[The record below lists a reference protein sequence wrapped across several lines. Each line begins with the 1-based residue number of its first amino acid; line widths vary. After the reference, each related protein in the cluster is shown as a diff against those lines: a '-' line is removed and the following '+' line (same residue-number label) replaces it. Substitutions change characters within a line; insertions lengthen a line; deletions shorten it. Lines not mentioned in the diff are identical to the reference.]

1 MATTTQTYGNLT
13 AEQKTF
19 YDRTLLSRL
28 LPNLTF
34 LKYGQKRPMP
44 KNEGDTINFRR
55 FNSLDV
61 PAASLTEGV
70 TPDGTT
76 LSITAV
82 TATVAQEGNW
92 VRLSDK
98 ISMVGIDPV
107 LTESAALMGENA
119 AKTLET
125 RCAAVIFAG
134 TNQQFA
140 GGAATASAIAAGK
153 VMTSEEV
160 KKAVR
165 TLRNNN
171 AEPVEGGYYIGFCDP
186 SVAYDLQ
193 NDALWQDISKY
204 NGAENIMKG
213 EIGRIHGVRFILTT
227 MCPTDASTASAGTL
241 HKTLIV
247 GKDAYGVVDVN
258 GSSKPEIIIKPTG
271 SAGTEDPLNQRA
283 SVGWKA
289 MAVTVRLQE
298 LAMVCI
304 QSMAS
309 A

>member
-70 TPDGTT
+70 TPDGDN

-82 TATVAQEGNW
+82 PATVAQEGNW

-125 RCAAVIFAG
+125 RCADVIFKG
-134 TNQQFA
+134 TSQQFA
-140 GGAATASAIAAGK
+140 GGAASAAAIAAGK
-153 VMTSEEV
+153 VVNSEEI

-171 AEPVEGGYYIGFCDP
+171 AEPLEGGYYIGFCDP

-193 NDALWQDISKY
+193 NDSLWQDISKY

-227 MCPTDASTASAGTL
+227 MCPTDATTATAGTL

-283 SVGWKA
+283 SGGWKA

>member
-70 TPDGTT
+70 TPDGDN

-82 TATVAQEGNW
+82 NATVAQEGNW

-125 RCAAVIFAG
+125 RCADVIFKG
-134 TNQQFA
+134 TSQQFA
-140 GGAATASAIAAGK
+140 GGAASAATIAAGK
-153 VMTSEEV
+153 VVNSEEI

-171 AEPVEGGYYIGFCDP
+171 AEPLEGGYYIGFCDP

-193 NDALWQDISKY
+193 NDSLWQDISKY

-227 MCPTDASTASAGTL
+227 MCPTDTKTATAGTL

>member
-70 TPDGTT
+70 TPDGDN

-125 RCAAVIFAG
+125 RCADVIFKG
-134 TNQQFA
+134 TSQQFA
-140 GGAATASAIAAGK
+140 GGAASAAAIAAGK
-153 VMTSEEV
+153 VVNSEEI

-171 AEPVEGGYYIGFCDP
+171 AEPLEGGYYIGFCDP

-193 NDALWQDISKY
+193 NDSLWQDISKY

-227 MCPTDASTASAGTL
+227 MCPTDATTATAGTL

-289 MAVTVRLQE
+289 MAVAVRLQE

>member
-70 TPDGTT
+70 TPDGDS

-125 RCAAVIFAG
+125 RCADVIFKG
-134 TNQQFA
+134 TSQQFA
-140 GGAATASAIAAGK
+140 GGAASASAIAAGK
-153 VMTSEEV
+153 VVNSEEI

-171 AEPVEGGYYIGFCDP
+171 AEPLEGGYYIGFCDP

-193 NDALWQDISKY
+193 NDSLWQDISKY

-227 MCPTDASTASAGTL
+227 MCPTDATTATAGTL

>member
-70 TPDGTT
+70 TPDGDN

-125 RCAAVIFAG
+125 RCADVIFKG
-134 TNQQFA
+134 TSQQFA
-140 GGAATASAIAAGK
+140 GGAASASAIAAGK
-153 VMTSEEV
+153 VVNSEEI

-171 AEPVEGGYYIGFCDP
+171 AEPLEGGYYIGFCDP

-193 NDALWQDISKY
+193 NDSLWQDISKY

-227 MCPTDASTASAGTL
+227 MCPTDATTATAGTL

>member
-70 TPDGTT
+70 TPDGDN

-125 RCAAVIFAG
+125 RCADVIFKG
-134 TNQQFA
+134 TSQQFA
-140 GGAATASAIAAGK
+140 GGAASAAAIAAGK
-153 VMTSEEV
+153 VVNSEEI

-171 AEPVEGGYYIGFCDP
+171 AEPLEGGYYIGFCDP

-193 NDALWQDISKY
+193 NDSLWQDISKY

-227 MCPTDASTASAGTL
+227 MCPTDATTATAGTL

-304 QSMAS
+304 QSMAT

>member
-44 KNEGDTINFRR
+44 KNEGGTINFRR

-70 TPDGTT
+70 TPDGDN

-125 RCAAVIFAG
+125 RCADVIFKG
-134 TNQQFA
+134 TSQQFA
-140 GGAATASAIAAGK
+140 GGAASAAAIAAGK
-153 VMTSEEV
+153 VVNSEEI

-171 AEPVEGGYYIGFCDP
+171 AEPLEGGYYIGFCDP

-193 NDALWQDISKY
+193 NDSLWQDISKY

-227 MCPTDASTASAGTL
+227 MCPTDATTATAGTL

>member
-70 TPDGTT
+70 TPDGDN

-125 RCAAVIFAG
+125 RCADVIFKG
-134 TNQQFA
+134 TSQQFA
-140 GGAATASAIAAGK
+140 GGAASAAAIAAGK
-153 VMTSEEV
+153 VVNSEEI

-171 AEPVEGGYYIGFCDP
+171 AEPLEGGYYIGFCDP

-193 NDALWQDISKY
+193 NDSLWQDISKY

-227 MCPTDASTASAGTL
+227 MCPTDATTASAGTL

>member
-70 TPDGTT
+70 TPDGDN

-125 RCAAVIFAG
+125 RCADVIFKG
-134 TNQQFA
+134 TSQQFA
-140 GGAATASAIAAGK
+140 GGAASAAAIAASK
-153 VMTSEEV
+153 VVNSEEI

-171 AEPVEGGYYIGFCDP
+171 AEPLEGGYYIGFCDP

-193 NDALWQDISKY
+193 NDSLWQDISKY

-227 MCPTDASTASAGTL
+227 MCPTDATTATAGTL

>member
-44 KNEGDTINFRR
+44 KNEGDKINFRR

-61 PAASLTEGV
+61 PANSLTEGV
-70 TPDGTT
+70 TPDGDN

-107 LTESAALMGENA
+107 LTEAAALMGENA
-119 AKTLET
+119 AETLET
-125 RCAAVIFAG
+125 RCADVIFKG
-134 TNQQFA
+134 TSQQYA
-140 GGAATASAIAAGK
+140 GGAASAAAIAAGK
-153 VMTSEEV
+153 VVNSEEI

-171 AEPVEGGYYIGFCDP
+171 AKTMEGGYYIGFCDP

-204 NGAENIMKG
+204 NGAQNIMKG

-227 MCPTDASTASAGTL
+227 MCPTDATTATAGTL

-247 GKDAYGVVDVN
+247 GKDAYGVVDVD

>member
-125 RCAAVIFAG
+125 RCADVIFKG
-134 TNQQFA
+134 TSQQFA
-140 GGAATASAIAAGK
+140 GGAASAAAIAAGK
-153 VMTSEEV
+153 VVNSEEI

-171 AEPVEGGYYIGFCDP
+171 AEPLEGGYYIGFCDP

-193 NDALWQDISKY
+193 NDSLWQDISKY

-227 MCPTDASTASAGTL
+227 MCPTDATTATAGTL

>member
-44 KNEGDTINFRR
+44 KNEGDKINFRR

-61 PAASLTEGV
+61 PANSLTEGV
-70 TPDGTT
+70 TPDGDN

-107 LTESAALMGENA
+107 LTEAAALMGENA
-119 AKTLET
+119 AETLET
-125 RCAAVIFAG
+125 RCADVIFKG
-134 TNQQFA
+134 TSQQYA
-140 GGAATASAIAAGK
+140 GGAASAAAIAAGK
-153 VMTSEEV
+153 VVNSEEI

-171 AEPVEGGYYIGFCDP
+171 AKTMEGGYYIGFCDP

-193 NDALWQDISKY
+193 NDSLWQDISKY

-227 MCPTDASTASAGTL
+227 MCPTDATTATAGTL

-247 GKDAYGVVDVN
+247 GKDAYGVVDVD

>member
-70 TPDGTT
+70 TPDGDN

-125 RCAAVIFAG
+125 RCADVIFKG
-134 TNQQFA
+134 TSQQFA
-140 GGAATASAIAAGK
+140 GGAASAAAIAAGK
-153 VMTSEEV
+153 VVNSEEI

-171 AEPVEGGYYIGFCDP
+171 AEPLEGGYYIGFCDP

-193 NDALWQDISKY
+193 NDSLWQDISKY

-227 MCPTDASTASAGTL
+227 MCHTYETTATAGTL

-271 SAGTEDPLNQRA
+271 SAGTEDPLIQRA

>member
-70 TPDGTT
+70 TPDGDN

-125 RCAAVIFAG
+125 RCADVIFKG
-134 TNQQFA
+134 TSQQFA
-140 GGAATASAIAAGK
+140 GGAASAAAIAAGK
-153 VMTSEEV
+153 VVNSEEI

-171 AEPVEGGYYIGFCDP
+171 AEPLEGGYYIGFCDP

-193 NDALWQDISKY
+193 NDSLWQDISKY

-227 MCPTDASTASAGTL
+227 MCPTDATTATAGTL

-304 QSMAS
+304 QSVAS

>member
-13 AEQKTF
+13 AEQRTF

-44 KNEGDTINFRR
+44 KNKGDKINFRR

-70 TPDGTT
+70 TPDGDN

-82 TATVAQEGNW
+82 TAAVKQEGNW

-107 LTESAALMGENA
+107 LTEAAALMGENA
-119 AKTLET
+119 AETLET
-125 RCAAVIFAG
+125 RCADVIFKG
-134 TNQQFA
+134 TSQQFA
-140 GGAATASAIAAGK
+140 GGAASAAAIAAGK
-153 VMTSEEV
+153 VVNSEEI

-171 AEPVEGGYYIGFCDP
+171 AKPMEGNYYIGFCDP

-204 NGAENIMKG
+204 NGAQNIMNG

-227 MCPTDASTASAGTL
+227 MCPTDATTASAGTL

-247 GKDAYGVVDVN
+247 GKDAYGVVDVD

-271 SAGTEDPLNQRA
+271 SAGTEDPLNQRG

>member
-70 TPDGTT
+70 TPDGDN

-119 AKTLET
+119 AKTLEA
-125 RCAAVIFAG
+125 RCADVIFKG
-134 TNQQFA
+134 TSQQFA
-140 GGAATASAIAAGK
+140 GGAASAAAIAAGK
-153 VMTSEEV
+153 VVNSEEI

-171 AEPVEGGYYIGFCDP
+171 AEPLEGGYYIGFCDP

-193 NDALWQDISKY
+193 NDSLWQDISKY

-227 MCPTDASTASAGTL
+227 MCPTDATTATAGTL

>member
-1 MATTTQTYGNLT
+1 MATTTQTYANLT
-13 AEQKTF
+13 AEQRTF

-44 KNEGDTINFRR
+44 KNKGDKINFRR
-55 FNSLDV
+55 FNSLNV
-61 PAASLTEGV
+61 PANSLTEGV
-70 TPDGTT
+70 TPDGDN

-82 TATVAQEGNW
+82 NAVVAQEGNW

-107 LTESAALMGENA
+107 LTEAAALMGENA
-119 AKTLET
+119 AETLET
-125 RCAAVIFAG
+125 RCADVIFKG
-134 TNQQFA
+134 TSQQYA
-140 GGAATASAIAAGK
+140 GGAASAAAIAAGK
-153 VMTSEEV
+153 VVNSEEI

-171 AEPVEGGYYIGFCDP
+171 AKTMEGGYYIGFCDP

-227 MCPTDASTASAGTL
+227 MCPTDATTATAGTL

-247 GKDAYGVVDVN
+247 GKDAYGVVDVD

-271 SAGTEDPLNQRA
+271 SAGSEDPLNQRA
-283 SVGWKA
+283 TVGWKA

-304 QSMAS
+304 QSTAS

>member
-1 MATTTQTYGNLT
+1 MATTTQTYSNLT

-70 TPDGTT
+70 TPDGDN

-125 RCAAVIFAG
+125 RCADVIFKG
-134 TNQQFA
+134 TSQQFA
-140 GGAATASAIAAGK
+140 GGAASAAAIAAGK
-153 VMTSEEV
+153 VVNSEEI

-171 AEPVEGGYYIGFCDP
+171 AEPLEGGYYIGFCDP

-193 NDALWQDISKY
+193 NDSLWQDISKY

-227 MCPTDASTASAGTL
+227 MCPTDATTATAGTL

>member
-13 AEQKTF
+13 AEQRTF

-44 KNEGDTINFRR
+44 KNKGDNINFRR

-61 PAASLTEGV
+61 PANSLTEGV
-70 TPDGTT
+70 TPDGDN

-82 TATVAQEGNW
+82 TATVKQEGNW

-107 LTESAALMGENA
+107 LTEAAALMGENA
-119 AKTLET
+119 AETLET
-125 RCAAVIFAG
+125 RCADVIFKG
-134 TNQQFA
+134 TSQQFA
-140 GGAATASAIAAGK
+140 GGAASAAAIAAGK
-153 VMTSEEV
+153 VVNSEEI

-171 AEPVEGGYYIGFCDP
+171 AKTMEGGYYIGFCDP

-204 NGAENIMKG
+204 NGAQNIMNG

-227 MCPTDASTASAGTL
+227 MCPTDATTATAGTL

-271 SAGTEDPLNQRA
+271 SAGTEDPLNQRG

>member
-70 TPDGTT
+70 TPDGDN

-125 RCAAVIFAG
+125 RCADVIFKG
-134 TNQQFA
+134 TSQQFA
-140 GGAATASAIAAGK
+140 GGAASAAAIAAGK
-153 VMTSEEV
+153 VVNSEEI

-171 AEPVEGGYYIGFCDP
+171 AEPLEGGYYIGFCDP

-193 NDALWQDISKY
+193 NDSLWQDISKY

-227 MCPTDASTASAGTL
+227 MCPTDATTATSGTL

>member
-55 FNSLDV
+55 FNSLAV
-61 PAASLTEGV
+61 PEASLTEGV

-193 NDALWQDISKY
+193 NDTLWQDISKY

-227 MCPTDASTASAGTL
+227 MCPTDATTASAGTL

>member
-1 MATTTQTYGNLT
+1 MATTTQTYANLT

-44 KNEGDTINFRR
+44 KNEGATINFRR
-55 FNSLDV
+55 FNSLSV
-61 PAASLTEGV
+61 PASSLTEGV
-70 TPDGTT
+70 TPDGAN

-82 TATVAQEGNW
+82 NATVAQEGNW

-107 LTESAALMGENA
+107 LTEAAALMGENA
-119 AKTLET
+119 AETLET
-125 RCAAVIFAG
+125 RCADVIFKG
-134 TNQQFA
+134 TSRQYA
-140 GGAATASAIAAGK
+140 GGAASASAIAAGK
-153 VMTSEEV
+153 VVNSEEI

-171 AEPVEGGYYIGFCDP
+171 AKPLEGGYYIGFCDP

-193 NDALWQDISKY
+193 NDTLWQDISKY

-227 MCPTDASTASAGTL
+227 MCPTDATTATAGTL
-241 HKTLIV
+241 HKTLII
-247 GKDAYGVVDVN
+247 GKDAYGVVDVD

-283 SVGWKA
+283 SCGWKA
-289 MAVTVRLQE
+289 MATTVRLQE

>member
-1 MATTTQTYGNLT
+1 MAPTTQTYGNLT

-70 TPDGTT
+70 TPDGDN

-125 RCAAVIFAG
+125 RCADVIFKG
-134 TNQQFA
+134 TSQQFA
-140 GGAATASAIAAGK
+140 GGAASAAAIAAGK
-153 VMTSEEV
+153 VVNSEEI

-171 AEPVEGGYYIGFCDP
+171 AEPLEGGYYIGFCDP

-193 NDALWQDISKY
+193 NDSLWQDISKY

-227 MCPTDASTASAGTL
+227 MCPTDATTATAGTL

>member
-44 KNEGDTINFRR
+44 KNEGDKINFRR

-61 PAASLTEGV
+61 PANSLTEGV
-70 TPDGTT
+70 TPDGDN

-107 LTESAALMGENA
+107 LTEAAALMGENA
-119 AKTLET
+119 AETLET
-125 RCAAVIFAG
+125 RCADVIFKG
-134 TNQQFA
+134 TSQQYA
-140 GGAATASAIAAGK
+140 GGAASAAAIAAGK
-153 VMTSEEV
+153 VVNSEEI

-171 AEPVEGGYYIGFCDP
+171 AKTMEGSYYIGFCDP

-204 NGAENIMKG
+204 NGAQNIMKG

-227 MCPTDASTASAGTL
+227 MCPTDATTATAGTL

-247 GKDAYGVVDVN
+247 GKDAYGVVDVD

>member
-70 TPDGTT
+70 TPDGDN

-125 RCAAVIFAG
+125 RCADVIFKG
-134 TNQQFA
+134 TSQQFA
-140 GGAATASAIAAGK
+140 GGAASAAAIAAGK
-153 VMTSEEV
+153 VVNSEEI

-171 AEPVEGGYYIGFCDP
+171 AEPLEGGYYIGFCDP

-193 NDALWQDISKY
+193 NDSLWQDISKY

-227 MCPTDASTASAGTL
+227 MCPTDTKTATAGTL

-247 GKDAYGVVDVN
+247 GKDAYGVVDVD

-304 QSMAS
+304 QSMAT

>member
-70 TPDGTT
+70 TPDGDN

-125 RCAAVIFAG
+125 RCADVIFKG
-134 TNQQFA
+134 TSQQFA
-140 GGAATASAIAAGK
+140 GGAASAAAIAAGK
-153 VMTSEEV
+153 VVNSEEI

-171 AEPVEGGYYIGFCDP
+171 AEPLEGGYYIGFCDP

-193 NDALWQDISKY
+193 NDSLWQDISKY

-227 MCPTDASTASAGTL
+227 MCPTDATTVTAGTL

>member
-1 MATTTQTYGNLT
+1 MATTTQTYANLT

-55 FNSLDV
+55 FNSLAV

-92 VRLSDK
+92 VRVSDK

-107 LTESAALMGENA
+107 LTETSALMGENA

-125 RCAAVIFAG
+125 RCADVIFKG
-134 TNQQFA
+134 TSQQYA
-140 GGAATASAIAAGK
+140 GGAASASAIAAGK
-153 VMTSEEV
+153 VVNSEEI

-171 AEPVEGGYYIGFCDP
+171 AEPLEGGYYIGFCDP
-186 SVAYDLQ
+186 DVAYDLQ
-193 NDALWQDISKY
+193 NDSLWQDISKY

-227 MCPTDASTASAGTL
+227 MCPTDATTATAGTL

-247 GKDAYGVVDVN
+247 GKDAYGVVDVD

-271 SAGTEDPLNQRA
+271 SAGTEDPLNQRG

>member
-55 FNSLDV
+55 FNSLNV

-125 RCAAVIFAG
+125 RCADVIFKG
-134 TNQQFA
+134 TSQQFA
-140 GGAATASAIAAGK
+140 GGAATAAAIAAGK
-153 VMTSEEV
+153 VINSEEI

>member
-70 TPDGTT
+70 TPDGDN

-125 RCAAVIFAG
+125 RCADVIFKG
-134 TNQQFA
+134 TSQQFA
-140 GGAATASAIAAGK
+140 GGAASAAAIAAGK
-153 VMTSEEV
+153 VVNSEEI

-171 AEPVEGGYYIGFCDP
+171 AEPLEGGYYIGFCDP

-227 MCPTDASTASAGTL
+227 MCPTDATTATAGTL

>member
-1 MATTTQTYGNLT
+1 MATTTQTYANLT

-44 KNEGDTINFRR
+44 KNEGDKINFRR

-61 PAASLTEGV
+61 PANSLTEGV
-70 TPDGTT
+70 TPDGDN

-107 LTESAALMGENA
+107 LTEAAALMGENA
-119 AKTLET
+119 AETLET
-125 RCAAVIFAG
+125 RCAGVIFKG
-134 TNQQFA
+134 TSQQYA
-140 GGAATASAIAAGK
+140 GGAASASAIAAGK
-153 VMTSEEV
+153 VVNSEEI

-171 AEPVEGGYYIGFCDP
+171 AKTMEGGYYIGFCDP

-227 MCPTDASTASAGTL
+227 MCPTDATTATAGTL

-247 GKDAYGVVDVN
+247 GKDAYGVVDVD

>member
-13 AEQKTF
+13 SEQKTF

-92 VRLSDK
+92 VRVSDK

-107 LTESAALMGENA
+107 VTETAALMGENA

-125 RCAAVIFAG
+125 RCADVIFKG
-134 TNQQFA
+134 TSQQYA
-140 GGAATASAIAAGK
+140 GGAASAAAIAAGK
-153 VMTSEEV
+153 VMNSEEV

-227 MCPTDASTASAGTL
+227 MCPTDAKTASAGTL

>member
-44 KNEGDTINFRR
+44 KNEGDTVNFRR
-55 FNSLDV
+55 FNSLAV

-92 VRLSDK
+92 VRVSDK

-107 LTESAALMGENA
+107 VTETAALMGENA

-125 RCAAVIFAG
+125 RCADVIFKG
-134 TNQQFA
+134 TSQQFA
-140 GGAATASAIAAGK
+140 GGAASAAAIAAGK
-153 VMTSEEV
+153 VINSEEV

-227 MCPTDASTASAGTL
+227 MCPTDATTNTNGKL

-304 QSMAS
+304 QSMAT

>member
-19 YDRTLLSRL
+19 YDRTPLSRQ

-34 LKYGQKRPMP
+34 LKYGQKRPIP

-70 TPDGTT
+70 TPDGDN

-125 RCAAVIFAG
+125 RCADVIFKG
-134 TNQQFA
+134 TSQQFA
-140 GGAATASAIAAGK
+140 GGAASAAAIAAGK
-153 VMTSEEV
+153 VVNSEEI

-171 AEPVEGGYYIGFCDP
+171 AEPLEGGYYIGFCDP

-193 NDALWQDISKY
+193 NDSLWQDISKY

-227 MCPTDASTASAGTL
+227 MCPTDATTATAGTL

>member
-1 MATTTQTYGNLT
+1 MATTTQTYANLT

-28 LPNLTF
+28 LPNLVF

-55 FNSLDV
+55 FNSLAV

-92 VRLSDK
+92 VRVSDK

-107 LTESAALMGENA
+107 LTETSALMGENA

-125 RCAAVIFAG
+125 RCADVIFKG
-134 TNQQFA
+134 TSQQYA
-140 GGAATASAIAAGK
+140 GGAASASAIAAGK
-153 VMTSEEV
+153 VVNSEEI

-171 AEPVEGGYYIGFCDP
+171 AEPLEGGYYIGFCDP

-193 NDALWQDISKY
+193 NDSLWQDISKY

-227 MCPTDASTASAGTL
+227 MCPTDATTATAGTL

>member
-70 TPDGTT
+70 TPDGDN

-82 TATVAQEGNW
+82 TATVKQEGNW

-140 GGAATASAIAAGK
+140 GGAASASAIAAGK
-153 VMTSEEV
+153 VMNSEEV

-304 QSMAS
+304 QSMAT

>member
-1 MATTTQTYGNLT
+1 M
-13 AEQKTF
+13 
-19 YDRTLLSRL
+19 
-28 LPNLTF
+28 
-34 LKYGQKRPMP
+34 
-44 KNEGDTINFRR
+44 
-55 FNSLDV
+55 
-61 PAASLTEGV
+61 
-70 TPDGTT
+70 
-76 LSITAV
+76 
-82 TATVAQEGNW
+82 
-92 VRLSDK
+92 
-98 ISMVGIDPV
+98 
-107 LTESAALMGENA
+107 
-119 AKTLET
+119 
-125 RCAAVIFAG
+125 
-134 TNQQFA
+134 
-140 GGAATASAIAAGK
+140 
-153 VMTSEEV
+153 
-160 KKAVR
+160 R

-171 AEPVEGGYYIGFCDP
+171 AEPLEGGYYIGFCDP

-193 NDALWQDISKY
+193 NDSLWQDISKY

-227 MCPTDASTASAGTL
+227 MCPTDATTATAGTL

>member
-70 TPDGTT
+70 TPDGDN

-125 RCAAVIFAG
+125 RCADVIFKG
-134 TNQQFA
+134 TSQQFA
-140 GGAATASAIAAGK
+140 GGAASAAAIAAGK
-153 VMTSEEV
+153 VVNSKEI

-171 AEPVEGGYYIGFCDP
+171 AEPLEGGYYIGFCDP

-193 NDALWQDISKY
+193 NDSLWQDISKY

-227 MCPTDASTASAGTL
+227 MCPTDATTATAGTL